1 MKHTAI
7 ASVVFAVSAAL
18 GTASF
23 AQGRHDDK
31 PHGMMKSA
39 PAASE
44 ERGAPPVAGRHDERP
59 PRPEEGGGKEIERQA
74 RRGQDGGRQVAQG
87 YSALASGRNGTGS
100 SSYQRQG
107 GRRLRE
113 LISV

>member
-7 ASVVFAVSAAL
+7 ATVVFAVSAAV
-18 GTASF
+18 GTAVY

-44 ERGAPPVAGRHDERP
+44 DRGAPGMMGRHDERP
-59 PRPEEGGGKEIERQA
+59 H
-74 RRGQDGGRQVAQG
+74 GQKKPAAKKPADKP
-87 YSALASGRNGTGS
+87 ASDKA
-100 SSYQRQG
+100 
-107 GRRLRE
+107 E
-113 LISV
+113 APK

>member
-59 PRPEEGGGKEIERQA
+59 SLFCFSWHDLRHWI
-74 RRGQDGGRQVAQG
+74 GQSKNNRF
-87 YSALASGRNGTGS
+87 
-100 SSYQRQG
+100 
-107 GRRLRE
+107 
-113 LISV
+113 LIHAFYHFHCHFYFT